1 MFSENFIFIDAALE
15 NINFFAVNN
24 KKNYSLKIKNIQKSE
39 NLPILLKKFLSS
51 NKIKINNTFNVYINL
66 GPGNLIA
73 IRNAIT
79 TAKAFSIIYNCNIF
93 GVSFFDIL
101 KLQNNTNKILIN
113 FKKNIIGFDIKNKVA
128 RKIPGPKVVNKS
140 KKKFS
145 NINIK
150 VQDIKSVISLK
161 KFTKKIVPIPLSS
174 I

>member
-1 MFSENFIFIDAALE
+1 MFSENFIFIDTALE
-15 NINFFAVNN
+15 SINFFALDN
-24 KKNYSLKIKNIQKSE
+24 KKNYSLKIKNISKSE
-39 NLPILLKKFLSS
+39 NLPIHLKKFLSS

-128 RKIPGPKVVNKS
+128 HKILEPKIVNKS

-150 VQDIKSVISLK
+150 VEDIKSVISLK

>member
-1 MFSENFIFIDAALE
+1 MFSENFIFIDTALE
-15 NINFFAVNN
+15 NINIFAVNN
-24 KKNYSLKIKNIQKSE
+24 KKNYSLKIKNIKKSE

-79 TAKAFSIIYNCNIF
+79 TAKTFSIIYNCNIF

-113 FKKNIIGFDIKNKVA
+113 FKKNIIGFDIKNKIA
-128 RKIPGPKVVNKS
+128 RKILGPNVVNKS
-140 KKKFS
+140 GKTFS

-150 VQDIKSVISLK
+150 VEDIKSVISLK

>member
-1 MFSENFIFIDAALE
+1 LL
-15 NINFFAVNN
+15 VNN
-24 KKNYSLKIKNIQKSE
+24 KKNYSLKIKNIKKSE

-51 NKIKINNTFNVYINL
+51 NQIKINNTFNFYINL

-79 TAKAFSIIYNCNIF
+79 TAKTFSIIYNCNIF

-113 FKKNIIGFDIKNKVA
+113 FKKNIIDFDIKNKIA
-128 RKIPGPKVVNKS
+128 RKILGLNVVDKS
-140 KKKFS
+140 GKTFA

-150 VQDIKSVISLK
+150 VEDIKSIISLK
-161 KFTKKIVPIPLSS
+161 KFTKKIVPIPLAS